1 MQKKRK
7 KIMKSKFYNLKDGK
21 KEQKNTEKD
30 KELNKKN
37 NKMKMIFSLK
47 KKLIKEMNLL
57 M

>member
-1 MQKKRK
+1 
-7 KIMKSKFYNLKDGK
+7 MKFKSYNLKDGK